1 MNEPLLEPFDL
12 AGLRLRNRVF
22 SSSHSPGYNV
32 DGTPSDR
39 YVRYHE
45 EKAAGGIGLTMI
57 GGSSNVSRDSASL
70 WGQLS
75 FGTDAIVDPL
85 ADMVDRVHAHG
96 TAIMC
101 QLTHMGRRNVSNDG
115 DWLPTIAPSPV
126 REPMHR
132 FWPKA
137 AEPSDLE
144 RVVADFAMATRRAVR
159 AGLDGIELTATSHL
173 LDQFWSPLVNR
184 RTDGYGGSLD
194 NRLRFTF
201 EVLEA
206 VRIAAD
212 GHLLV
217 GLRMLGTEDQPGG
230 LDEEACCEIA
240 VRLAG
245 SGMLDFLNVAG
256 PSLATDDGLS
266 KAIPTAGTLLA
277 PYLPVASAVRD
288 AIDLPLLHA
297 TRITDLATARH
308 AVKSGAVDLVGMTRA
323 HFADPHLV
331 AKLRRGDANRIRTCV
346 GASLCINRLHLGLDS
361 ICIQNPATG
370 REATVPQL
378 VVRSE
383 GPRRRVVVVGGG
395 PAGLEAAR
403 TCAERGHDVI
413 LFEAQDRLG
422 GQLTLMARAAERQ
435 REVAGLVD
443 WLIAEVRHLEVQ
455 DVKMGSGGIDVRLR
469 SPVDADAVRAEL
481 PDVVVVA
488 TGGSPEVTYLEAG
501 ADLVATSWDVLA
513 GRVRPRGRVL
523 LYDDHGAE
531 RGLGVVEL
539 LATEA
544 LSRTVTSLEL
554 VTPDRHVGLDLATP
568 VGPAHL
574 RMLYERGVTLTP
586 DHRLVRVEGS
596 PGLGPALR
604 AVLRNEYTRAEAAR
618 TVDAVVVEHGV
629 IPDED
634 LYLNLRDRSSNGGV
648 IDLDALADGEPQPDF
663 RRGPDAG
670 TSTDYLLYRVGDCVA
685 SRDVAAALLDARRL
699 LQYL

>member
-1 MNEPLLEPFDL
+1 MTEPLLEPFDL
-12 AGLRLRNRVF
+12 AGLRLRNRIF

-45 EKAAGGIGLTMI
+45 EKAAGGLGLTMI

-75 FGTDAIVDPL
+75 FATDAIVDPL
-85 ADMVDRVHAHG
+85 ADMVERVHAHG

-132 FWPKA
+132 FWPKE

-144 RVVADFAMATRRAVR
+144 RVVADFATATRRAVA

-206 VRIAAD
+206 VRSAAD
-212 GHLLV
+212 GHLLI

-266 KAIPTAGTLLA
+266 KAIPTAGTPLA
-277 PYLPVASAVRD
+277 PYLPVAAAVRD
-288 AIDLPLLHA
+288 AVDLPLLHA

-308 AVKSGAVDLVGMTRA
+308 AIESGAVDLVGMTRA

-331 AKLRRGDANRIRTCV
+331 AKLKRGEAGRIRTCV

-361 ICIQNPATG
+361 VCIQNPATG
-370 REATVPQL
+370 REGTVPQL
-378 VVRSE
+378 VARSA
-383 GPRRRVVVVGGG
+383 GPRRRVIVVGGG
-395 PAGLEAAR
+395 PGGLEAAR
-403 TCAERGHDVI
+403 TAAERGHAVV

-422 GQLTLMARAAERQ
+422 GQLSLMARAGERQ
-435 REVAGLVD
+435 REVSGLVD
-443 WLIAEVRHLEVQ
+443 WLVDEVALVGV
-455 DVKMGSGGIDVRLR
+455 DIRL
-469 SPVDADAVRAEL
+469 STPVDVSDVLAEG
-481 PDVVVVA
+481 PDVVIVA
-488 TGGSPEVTYLEAG
+488 TGGTPEVSYMEMG
-501 ADLVATSWDVLA
+501 ADLVSTAWDVL
-513 GRVRPRGRVL
+513 GGSVRPEGRVL
-523 LYDDHGAE
+523 VYDDHGAE
-531 RGLGVVEL
+531 RGLAVVEFLADKADL
-539 LATEA
+539 LGVSGIE
-544 LSRTVTSLEL
+544 V

-568 VGPAHL
+568 LGPTYL
-574 RMLYERGVTLTP
+574 RMLYEGGVTMTP
-586 DHRLVRVEGS
+586 DHRLVAVEPTDG
-596 PGLGPALR
+596 GFLR
-604 AVLRNEYTRAEAAR
+604 AVMRNEYTRAEVDR
-618 TVDAVVVEHGV
+618 MVDAVVVEHGV
-629 IPDED
+629 VPDED
-634 LYLNLRDRSSNGGV
+634 LYVTLREGSANGGV
-648 IDLDALADGEPQPDF
+648 VDLEALSGGRAQPAFTGTDG
-663 RRGPDAG
+663 G
-670 TSTDYLLYRVGDCVA
+670 YLLYRVGDCVA
-685 SRDVAAALLDARRL
+685 SRDVASALLDARRL
-699 LQYL
+699 LQHL

>member
-1 MNEPLLEPFDL
+1 MTEPLLEPFDL

-45 EKAAGGIGLTMI
+45 EKAAGGLGLTMI

-70 WGQLS
+70 WGQLN

-85 ADMVDRVHAHG
+85 ANMVERVHAHG

-132 FWPKA
+132 FWPKE

-144 RVVADFAMATRRAVR
+144 RVVADFATATRRAVD

-184 RTDGYGGSLD
+184 RTDSYGGSLD

-256 PSLATDDGLS
+256 PSLATDAGLS
-266 KAIPTAGTLLA
+266 KAIPTAGTPLA
-277 PYLPVASAVRD
+277 PYLPVAAAVRD
-288 AIDLPLLHA
+288 AVDLPLLHA
-297 TRITDLATARH
+297 TRITDLATARY
-308 AVKSGAVDLVGMTRA
+308 AIESGAVDLVGMTRA

-331 AKLRRGDANRIRTCV
+331 AKLERGEADRIRTCV

-361 ICIQNPATG
+361 ACIQNPATG
-370 REATVPQL
+370 REGTVPQL
-378 VVRSE
+378 VVRSA

-395 PAGLEAAR
+395 PGGLEAAR
-403 TCAERGHDVI
+403 TAAERGHAVV

-422 GQLTLMARAAERQ
+422 GQLALMARAGERQ
-435 REVAGLVD
+435 REVSGLMDWLVD
-443 WLIAEVRHLEVQ
+443 EVALVGV
-455 DVKMGSGGIDVRLR
+455 DIRL
-469 SPVDADAVRAEL
+469 STPVDASDVLAEA
-481 PDVVVVA
+481 PDVVIVA
-488 TGGSPEVTYLEAG
+488 TGGTPEVSYLEMG
-501 ADLVATSWDVLA
+501 GELVSTAWDVL
-513 GRVRPRGRVL
+513 GGSVRPEGRVL
-523 LYDDHGAE
+523 VYDDHGAE
-531 RGLGVVEL
+531 RGLAVVEFLADKADL
-539 LATEA
+539 LGVSGIE
-544 LSRTVTSLEL
+544 V

-568 VGPAHL
+568 LGPTYL
-574 RMLYERGVTLTP
+574 RMLYEGGVTMTP
-586 DHRLVRVEGS
+586 DHRLVAVESTG
-596 PGLGPALR
+596 GGFLR
-604 AVLRNEYTRAEAAR
+604 AVMRNEYTRAEVDR
-618 TVDAVVVEHGV
+618 MVDAVVVEHGV
-629 IPDED
+629 APDED
-634 LYLNLRDRSSNGGV
+634 LYVTLREGSANGGV
-648 IDLDALADGEPQPDF
+648 VDLEALIGGRAQPAFTGTDG
-663 RRGPDAG
+663 G
-670 TSTDYLLYRVGDCVA
+670 YLLYRVGDCVA
-685 SRDVAAALLDARRL
+685 SRDVASALLDARRL
-699 LQYL
+699 LQHL

>member
-1 MNEPLLEPFDL
+1 VTEPLLEPFDL
-12 AGLRLRNRVF
+12 AGLRLRNRIF

-45 EKAAGGIGLTMI
+45 EKAAGGLGLTMI

-75 FGTDAIVDPL
+75 FATDAIVDPL
-85 ADMVDRVHAHG
+85 ADMVERVHAHG

-132 FWPKA
+132 FWPKQ

-144 RVVADFAMATRRAVR
+144 RVVADFAAATRRAVD

-206 VRIAAD
+206 VRSAAD

-256 PSLATDDGLS
+256 PSLATDNGLS
-266 KAIPTAGTLLA
+266 KAIPPAGTPLA
-277 PYLPVASAVRD
+277 PYLPVAAAVRD
-288 AIDLPLLHA
+288 AVDLPLLHA

-308 AVKSGAVDLVGMTRA
+308 AIESGAVDLVGMTRA

-331 AKLRRGDANRIRTCV
+331 AKLKRGEAGRIRTCV

-361 ICIQNPATG
+361 VCIQNPATG
-370 REATVPQL
+370 REGTVPQL
-378 VVRSE
+378 VARSA
-383 GPRRRVVVVGGG
+383 GPCRRVIVVGGG
-395 PAGLEAAR
+395 PGGLEAAR
-403 TCAERGHDVI
+403 TAAERGHDVV
-413 LFEAQDRLG
+413 LFEAQHRLG
-422 GQLTLMARAAERQ
+422 GQLALMARAGERQ
-435 REVAGLVD
+435 REVSGLVD
-443 WLIAEVRHLEVQ
+443 WLVDEVALVGV
-455 DVKMGSGGIDVRLR
+455 DIRL
-469 SPVDADAVRAEL
+469 STPVDASDVLAEA
-481 PDVVVVA
+481 PDVVIVA
-488 TGGSPEVTYLEAG
+488 TGGTPEVSYMEMG
-501 ADLVATSWDVLA
+501 ADSVSTAWDVL
-513 GRVRPRGRVL
+513 GGSVRPEGRVL
-523 LYDDHGAE
+523 VYDDHGAE
-531 RGLGVVEL
+531 RGLAVVEFLAGKADL
-539 LATEA
+539 LGVSGIE
-544 LSRTVTSLEL
+544 V

-568 VGPAHL
+568 LGPTYL
-574 RMLYERGVTLTP
+574 RMLYEGGVTMTP
-586 DHRLVRVEGS
+586 DHRLVAVEPTDG
-596 PGLGPALR
+596 GFLR
-604 AVLRNEYTRAEAAR
+604 AVMRNEYTREEVDR
-618 TVDAVVVEHGV
+618 MVDAVVVEHGV
-629 IPDED
+629 VPDED
-634 LYLNLRDRSSNGGV
+634 LYVTLREGSANGGV
-648 IDLDALADGEPQPDF
+648 VDLEALAGGRAQPAFTGTDG
-663 RRGPDAG
+663 G
-670 TSTDYLLYRVGDCVA
+670 YLLYRVGDCVA
-685 SRDVAAALLDARRL
+685 SRDVASALLDARRL
-699 LQYL
+699 LQHL

>member
-1 MNEPLLEPFDL
+1 MTDLLLEPFDL
-12 AGLRLRNRVF
+12 AGLRLRNRIF
-22 SSSHSPGYNV
+22 STSHSPGYNV

-39 YVRYHE
+39 YVRYHV
-45 EKAAGGIGLTMI
+45 EKAAGGLGLTMI
-57 GGSSNVSRDSASL
+57 GGASNVSIDSASL

-75 FGTDAIVDPL
+75 FGTDAVIDPL

-96 TAIMC
+96 AAIMC

-132 FWPKA
+132 FWPKQ
-137 AEPSDLE
+137 AEVSDLE
-144 RVVADFAMATRRAVR
+144 RVMGDFASATRRAVE

-184 RTDGYGGSLD
+184 RTDRYGGSLD
-194 NRLRFTF
+194 NRLRFTL

-206 VRIAAD
+206 IRIAAD
-212 GHLLV
+212 GRLLV

-240 VRLAG
+240 VRLAE
-245 SGMLDFLNVAG
+245 SGLLDFLNVAG

-266 KAIPTAGTLLA
+266 KAIPPAGTPLA
-277 PYLPVASAVRD
+277 PYLPVAAAVR
-288 AIDLPLLHA
+288 AAVDLPILHA

-308 AVKSGAVDLVGMTRA
+308 AIESGAVDLVGMTRA

-331 AKLRRGDANRIRTCV
+331 AKLERDDADRIRTCV

-361 ICIQNPATG
+361 VCIQNPATG

-403 TCAERGHDVI
+403 TCAERGHEVI

-422 GQLTLMARAAERQ
+422 GQLALMARAAERQ
-435 REVAGLVD
+435 REVAALVD
-443 WLIAEVRHLEVQ
+443 WLIAEVGHTGV
-455 DVKMGSGGIDVRLR
+455 DVRLGT
-469 SPVDADAVRAEL
+469 PVDADAVHTEA

-488 TGGSPEVTYLEAG
+488 TGGWPDVTYLEEG
-501 ADLVATSWDVLA
+501 ADLVATSWDVLGGQA
-513 GRVRPRGRVL
+513 RPEGRVL
-523 LYDDHGAE
+523 VYDDHGAE
-531 RGLGVVEL
+531 RGLAVAEL
-539 LATEA
+539 LASEA
-544 LSRTVTSLEL
+544 ADRLMSALEV

-574 RMLYERGVTLTP
+574 RMLYTHGVAMTP
-586 DHRLVRVEGS
+586 DHRLVRVE
-596 PGLGPALR
+596 PAGDGALL
-604 AVLRNEYTRAEAAR
+604 ATLRNEYTRAEVIR
-618 TVDAVVVEHGV
+618 RVDAVVVEHGV
-629 IPDED
+629 VPDED
-634 LYLNLRDRSSNGGV
+634 LYLCLREASSNDGV
-648 IDLDALADGEPQPDF
+648 IDLEALAAGRPQPAFD
-663 RRGPDAG
+663 GIADTAADAG
-670 TSTDYLLYRVGDCVA
+670 AAPRGYLLYRVGDCVA
-685 SRDVAAALLDARRL
+685 SRDVASALLDARRL

>member
-1 MNEPLLEPFDL
+1 MTDPLLEPFDL
-12 AGLRLRNRVF
+12 AGLRLRNRIF

-57 GGSSNVSRDSASL
+57 GGSSNVSIDSASL

-75 FGTDAIVDPL
+75 FGSDAIVDPL
-85 ADMVDRVHAHG
+85 ADMVERVHAHG
-96 TAIMC
+96 AAIMC

-144 RVVADFAMATRRAVR
+144 RVVADFAAATRRAVD

-206 VRIAAD
+206 VRTAAD
-212 GHLLV
+212 GRLLV
-217 GLRMLGTEDQPGG
+217 GLRMLSGEDQPGG
-230 LDEEACCEIA
+230 LDEEACGEIA
-240 VRLAG
+240 VRLVG
-245 SGMLDFLNVAG
+245 SGLLDFLDVAG
-256 PSLATDDGLS
+256 PALATDDGLS
-266 KAIPTAGTLLA
+266 RAIPPAGTPLA
-277 PYLPVASAVRD
+277 PYLPVAAAVR
-288 AIDLPLLHA
+288 AAVDLPILHA

-308 AVKSGAVDLVGMTRA
+308 AIESGAVDLVGMTRA

-331 AKLRRGDANRIRTCV
+331 AKLERGESDRIRTCV
-346 GASLCINRLHLGLDS
+346 GASLCINRLHLGLES
-361 ICIQNPATG
+361 VCIQNPATG

-403 TCAERGHDVI
+403 TCAERGHEVV

-422 GQLTLMARAAERQ
+422 GQLALMARAAERQ
-435 REVAGLVD
+435 KEVAALVD
-443 WLIAEVRHLEVQ
+443 WLIAEVDLAGV
-455 DVKMGSGGIDVRLR
+455 DVRLGT
-469 SPVDADAVRAEL
+469 PVDADAVLAES

-488 TGGSPEVTYLEAG
+488 AGGAPEVSYLESG
-501 ADLVATSWDVLA
+501 ADLVATSWDVL
-513 GRVRPRGRVL
+513 GGQIRPGERVL
-523 LYDDHGAE
+523 VYDDHGAE
-531 RGLGVVEL
+531 RGLAVVEFL
-539 LATEA
+539 TTDASTPGGVSLDGG
-544 LSRTVTSLEL
+544 VGSLEL

-568 VGPAHL
+568 LGPAHL
-574 RMLYERGVTLTP
+574 RMLYAAGVALTP
-586 DHRLVRVEGS
+586 DHRLVRVDVSDSSGGS
-596 PGLGPALR
+596 LLAT
-604 AVLRNEYTRAEAAR
+604 LRNEYTRDEVVR
-618 TVDAVVVEHGV
+618 HVDTVVVEHGV
-629 IPDED
+629 VPDED
-634 LYLNLRDRSSNGGV
+634 LYLALREGSRNDGV
-648 IDLDALADGEPQPDF
+648 VDLDALADGRPQPAYGSEWVDS
-663 RRGPDAG
+663 G
-670 TSTDYLLYRVGDCVA
+670 YLLYRVGDCVA
-685 SRDVAAALLDARRL
+685 SRDVASALLDARRL
-699 LQYL
+699 LQRL

>member
-1 MNEPLLEPFDL
+1 MTEPLLEPFDL
-12 AGLRLRNRVF
+12 AGLRLRNRIF

-45 EKAAGGIGLTMI
+45 EKAAGGLGLTMI

-75 FGTDAIVDPL
+75 FATDAIVDPL
-85 ADMVDRVHAHG
+85 ADMVERVHAHG

-132 FWPKA
+132 FWPKE

-144 RVVADFAMATRRAVR
+144 RVVADFATATRRAVA

-206 VRIAAD
+206 VRSAAD
-212 GHLLV
+212 GHLLI

-266 KAIPTAGTLLA
+266 KAIPTAGTPLA
-277 PYLPVASAVRD
+277 PYLPVAAAVRD
-288 AIDLPLLHA
+288 AVDLPLLHA

-308 AVKSGAVDLVGMTRA
+308 AIESGAVDLVGMTRA

-331 AKLRRGDANRIRTCV
+331 AKLKRGEAGRIRTCV

-361 ICIQNPATG
+361 VCIQNPATG
-370 REATVPQL
+370 REGTVPQL
-378 VVRSE
+378 VERSA
-383 GPRRRVVVVGGG
+383 GPRRRVIVVGGG
-395 PAGLEAAR
+395 PGGLEAAR
-403 TCAERGHDVI
+403 TAAERGHAVV

-422 GQLTLMARAAERQ
+422 GQLSLMARAGERQ
-435 REVAGLVD
+435 REVSGLVD
-443 WLIAEVRHLEVQ
+443 WLVDEVALVGV
-455 DVKMGSGGIDVRLR
+455 DIRL
-469 SPVDADAVRAEL
+469 STPVDASDVLAEA
-481 PDVVVVA
+481 PDVVIVA
-488 TGGSPEVTYLEAG
+488 TGGTPEVSYMEMG
-501 ADLVATSWDVLA
+501 ADSVSTAWDVL
-513 GRVRPRGRVL
+513 GGSVRPEGRVL
-523 LYDDHGAE
+523 VYDDHGAE
-531 RGLGVVEL
+531 RGLAVVEFLADKADL
-539 LATEA
+539 LGVSGIE
-544 LSRTVTSLEL
+544 V

-568 VGPAHL
+568 LGPTYL
-574 RMLYERGVTLTP
+574 RMLYEGGVTMTP
-586 DHRLVRVEGS
+586 DHRLVAVEPTDG
-596 PGLGPALR
+596 GFLR
-604 AVLRNEYTRAEAAR
+604 AVMRNEYTRAEVDR
-618 TVDAVVVEHGV
+618 MVDAVVVEHGV
-629 IPDED
+629 VPDED
-634 LYLNLRDRSSNGGV
+634 LYVTLREGSANGGV
-648 IDLDALADGEPQPDF
+648 VDLEALTGGRAQPAFTGTDG
-663 RRGPDAG
+663 G
-670 TSTDYLLYRVGDCVA
+670 YLLYRVGDCVA
-685 SRDVAAALLDARRL
+685 SRDVASALLDARRL
-699 LQYL
+699 LQHL

>member
-1 MNEPLLEPFDL
+1 MTEPLLEPFDL
-12 AGLRLRNRVF
+12 AGLRLRNRIF

-45 EKAAGGIGLTMI
+45 EKAAGGLGLTMI

-75 FGTDAIVDPL
+75 FATDAIIDPL
-85 ADMVDRVHAHG
+85 ADMVERVHAHG

-132 FWPKA
+132 FWPKE

-144 RVVADFAMATRRAVR
+144 RVVADFATATRRAVD

-184 RTDGYGGSLD
+184 RGDGYGGSLD

-206 VRIAAD
+206 VRSAAD
-212 GHLLV
+212 GHLLI

-266 KAIPTAGTLLA
+266 KAIPTAGTPLA
-277 PYLPVASAVRD
+277 PYLPVAAAVRD
-288 AIDLPLLHA
+288 AVDLPLLHA

-308 AVKSGAVDLVGMTRA
+308 AIESGAVDLVGMTRA

-331 AKLRRGDANRIRTCV
+331 AKLKRGEAGRIRTCV

-361 ICIQNPATG
+361 VCIQNPATG
-370 REATVPQL
+370 REGTVPQL
-378 VVRSE
+378 VARSA
-383 GPRRRVVVVGGG
+383 GPRRRVIVVGGG
-395 PAGLEAAR
+395 PGGLEAAR
-403 TCAERGHDVI
+403 TAAERGHAVV

-422 GQLTLMARAAERQ
+422 GQLVLMARAGERQ
-435 REVAGLVD
+435 REVSGLVD
-443 WLIAEVRHLEVQ
+443 WLVDEVALVGV
-455 DVKMGSGGIDVRLR
+455 DIRL
-469 SPVDADAVRAEL
+469 STPVDVSDVLAEG
-481 PDVVVVA
+481 PDVVIVA
-488 TGGSPEVTYLEAG
+488 TGGTPEVSYMEMG
-501 ADLVATSWDVLA
+501 ADLVSTAWDVL
-513 GRVRPRGRVL
+513 GGSVRPEGRVL
-523 LYDDHGAE
+523 VYDDHGAE
-531 RGLGVVEL
+531 RGLAVVEFLADKADL
-539 LATEA
+539 LGVSGIE
-544 LSRTVTSLEL
+544 V
-554 VTPDRHVGLDLATP
+554 VTPDRYVGQDLATP
-568 VGPAHL
+568 LGPAYL
-574 RMLYERGVTLTP
+574 RMLYEGGVAMTP
-586 DHRLVRVEGS
+586 DHRLVAVELTDG
-596 PGLGPALR
+596 GFLR
-604 AVLRNEYTRAEAAR
+604 AVMRNEYTRAEVDR
-618 TVDAVVVEHGV
+618 MVDAVVVEHGV
-629 IPDED
+629 VPDED
-634 LYLNLRDRSSNGGV
+634 LYVTLREGSANGGV
-648 IDLDALADGEPQPDF
+648 VDLEALSGGRAQPAFTGTDG
-663 RRGPDAG
+663 G
-670 TSTDYLLYRVGDCVA
+670 YLLYRVGDCVA
-685 SRDVAAALLDARRL
+685 SRDVASALLDARRL
-699 LQYL
+699 LQHL